1 MRKRKKEKGKNEGS
15 IFIFVL
21 RITLFQPSMFSFPF
35 FILFIQLT
43 RKFVITFFFVDTL
56 RQVCL
61 FLILSMKIP
70 FNNEMMNY
78 GRQIIIAGLFAS
90 FLSSFKACLL
100 MNSFDWYILRDCFEV
115 WLNTK
120 KGLNFRHTRMT
131 INEPYLRY

>member
-100 MNSFDWYILRDCFEV
+100 MNSFD
-115 WLNTK
+115 
-120 KGLNFRHTRMT
+120 
-131 INEPYLRY
+131 